1 LKFNKLSGD
10 ESLFIYKNITI
21 TKSEKGNE
29 SVHVYG
35 LIHVYEP
42 FSIDVHLNI
51 WHIFSWLIHFI

>member
-1 LKFNKLSGD
+1 MRVCS
-10 ESLFIYKNITI
+10 YTKNITI

-51 WHIFSWLIHFI
+51 